1 MDINIQSVSGI
12 YKISSA
18 IDATKFYIG
27 SSRNMR
33 KRLIHHRCN
42 LKNQKHAN
50 IILQNYVNK
59 YGLSAIKTEVL
70 EYCNIEDLIE
80 REQYYLDLLKPHF
93 NIRIIAEGNMK
104 IKLSQEHCYK
114 ISQANKG
121 KKFSK
126 EHCKRISESKKGVK
140 KGKGKPCSEET
151 KKKISMANK
160 GRITSD
166 ETKRK
171 LSITSTGRFHSRESI
186 ERARLKILGSKM
198 TEEQKKKLS
207 VAKQINVY
215 QYDLNMVFIRKWD
228 SMTKASKELNLN
240 INCISQCCKGSIRRA
255 GNFVFK
261 KELIEIAKPL
271 L

>member
-1 MDINIQSVSGI
+1 MNIDIQNVSGI

-18 IDATKFYIG
+18 KDATKFYIG
-27 SSRNMR
+27 SSKNMR

-50 IILQNYVNK
+50 IILQRYVTK
-59 YGLSAIKTEVL
+59 YGLSNIKVEVL
-70 EYCNIEDLIE
+70 EYCNVADLIIK
-80 REQYYLDLLKPHF
+80 EQHYLDLLKPCF
-93 NIRIIAEGNMK
+93 NIRTVADRNFNV
-104 IKLSQEHCYK
+104 KLSKEHCDK
-114 ISQANKG
+114 ISKFNKG
-121 KKFSK
+121 RQFSK
-126 EHCKRISESKKGVK
+126 EHCERISKSKKGIK
-140 KGKGKPCSEET
+140 RGKGKPCSEET

-160 GRITSD
+160 GRMTSD
-166 ETKRK
+166 ETRRK
-171 LSITSTGRFHSRESI
+171 LAITSTGRFHSRESI

-215 QYDLNMVFIRKWD
+215 QYDLNMNFIKKWE
-228 SMTKASKELNLN
+228 SMSKAASELKLNLT
-240 INCISQCCKGSIRRA
+240 CISQCCKGSIRRA
-255 GNFVFK
+255 GNFVFR